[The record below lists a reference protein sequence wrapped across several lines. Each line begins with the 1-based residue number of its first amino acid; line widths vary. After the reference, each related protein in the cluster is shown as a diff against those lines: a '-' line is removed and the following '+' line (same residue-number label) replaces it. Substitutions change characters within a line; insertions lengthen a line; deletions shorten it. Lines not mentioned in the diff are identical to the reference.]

1 MERNVG
7 ITIRLPRKQ
16 RETLHKKAQHTGI
29 SLTKFLI
36 SSALSERGAAHKEDR
51 EAIGKLLYEVRKA
64 GNNLN
69 QIAHEIHASKFTNA
83 RTPTETEIIET
94 VSELKEAIKT
104 IKKRL

>member
-1 MERNVG
+1 MGNNVG
-7 ITIRLPRKQ
+7 ISIRLPRPE
-16 RETLHKKAQHTGI
+16 REILHKKAQRSGI

-51 EAIGKLLYEVRKA
+51 EVIGKLLYEVRKA